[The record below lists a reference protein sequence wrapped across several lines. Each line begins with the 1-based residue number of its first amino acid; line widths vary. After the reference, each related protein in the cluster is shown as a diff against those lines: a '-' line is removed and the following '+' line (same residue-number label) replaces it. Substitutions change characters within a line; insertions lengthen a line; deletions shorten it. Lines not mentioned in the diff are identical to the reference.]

1 MNQRSSHLK
10 RLTGLVGRWA
20 NLLVWLGFGGAV
32 LLGQAGGPPWVRSTS
47 AVDVFTNLSTRLLAA
62 DGHPFGA
69 GNIPVYTNG
78 TFAFSPDVHRVL
90 QVAANIYDASTNRT
104 DRGGPD
110 APFLPSVFRPTFA
123 VATNGDIF
131 INNWLEV
138 TNAGDAELA
147 QPLDL
152 NEPDELAQVRAAGFF
167 SGNLYDVPWI
177 IGAKKGFPNFN
188 EFALQSVAQI
198 TRRLQLRRLTPL
210 TRPMATNQMFL
221 VGISNILGVEL
232 WHPYV
237 SNYSRAVQVIVADDL
252 TITLSATNDATFDF
266 RGTQQVSRMT
276 IGGVTN
282 LEAGT
287 WPGTGNDLINGT
299 RLRLSFVIPL
309 LTNLVVL
316 QDSIYRTDSGPTPY
330 FTTQTNSGV
339 NLLDGFEQTGRFPL
353 PQFQLAV
360 TNRIRVLLIDTDTQR
375 VIDCVQLGGLMSL
388 RNLSEEL
395 GDQTIFPVDSTE
407 AALWATN
414 RVGGDSISNAP
425 AGVINQLQAGLGNI
439 NIVNWN
445 SYGIAQP
452 SGQTKQK
459 AIDSF
464 RVFCRL
470 TPIYFPNTVNTN
482 LIVTAPFTP
491 TRKTSL
497 YQTWQA
503 NDPFVHFQRADLQSI
518 TGSWGLRRESPNGPV
533 LAVPNLGSLNN
544 RFEPWGGNPSSS
556 QSLGIVPPY
565 DLTVKDPLI
574 RSAENWQFGEPAPLA
589 VAWLGRVH
597 RGTPWQTLYLKAAN
611 VSPTTWQQWLGLWDA
626 ETAQR
631 ARPVTDRALINSLV
645 ALLNTNTPATLLS
658 LNTSDNN
665 AWRQAFDGLTAIT
678 NTATEAELNYSP
690 PAPRFETNLMTAASP
705 QAAVLADAIL
715 QARAGV
721 EWQAVTDVLRTPAL
735 TEDSPW
741 LNQSSAAQ
749 LQYGLSDEA
758 YETLAAQLLPRLRP
772 DSIGAVRSRPTG
784 LVLTFTG
791 CDAFFYVVE
800 ASEDLAHWSSLSTN
814 SPENGVIELPLP
826 EVRDLPRRFYRSR
839 LLP

>member
-1 MNQRSSHLK
+1 MNQRSNHLK

-252 TITLSATNDATFDF
+252 AIALSATNDATFDF
-266 RGTQQVSRMT
+266 RGTQQVSHVT

-287 WPGTGNDLINGT
+287 WPGTGDDLFNGT
-299 RLRLSFVIPL
+299 RLKLSFVIPL

-316 QDSIYRTDSGPTPY
+316 PDSIYRTDSGPTPY

-360 TNRIRVLLIDTDTQR
+360 TNRLRVLLIDTETQR
-375 VIDCVQLGGLMSL
+375 VIDCVQLGGLAGI
-388 RNLSEEL
+388 RNLSREL
-395 GDQTIFPVDSTE
+395 TSAGLDPTE
-407 AALWATN
+407 QSLWATN
-414 RVGGDSISNAP
+414 RIGGNMPFNPPVG
-425 AGVINQLQAGLGNI
+425 INSQIQAGLANLAITDWNI
-439 NIVNWN
+439 
-445 SYGIAQP
+445 YGIAQP
-452 SGQTKQK
+452 SGQTRQK
-459 AIDSF
+459 MIDAF

-518 TGSWGLRRESPNGPV
+518 TGSWGLRRESPNGAV
-533 LAVPNLGSLNN
+533 LAVPNIGSLNN

-556 QSLGIVPPY
+556 QSHGTIPSY

-574 RSAENWQFGEPAPLA
+574 RSAEDWQFDEPAPLA

-597 RGTPWQTLYLKAAN
+597 RGTPWQTLYLKAAD
-611 VSPTTWQQWLGLWDA
+611 VSPTTWQQWLGLWNA
-626 ETAQR
+626 GAAQR
-631 ARPVTDRALINSLV
+631 ARPVTDRALIDSLV
-645 ALLNTNTPATLLS
+645 ALLNTNSPATLLS
-658 LNTSDNN
+658 LNSNDTN

-690 PAPRFETNLMTAASP
+690 PAPRFQTNLMTAASP

-715 QARAGV
+715 QARGGV

-749 LQYGLSDEA
+749 LQYGLSDDA

-772 DSIGAVRSRPTG
+772 DSIGAMRSRPTG
-784 LVLTFTG
+784 LELTFTG
-791 CDAFFYVVE
+791 CDAFSYVVE

>member
-1 MNQRSSHLK
+1 MNQRSNHLK

-138 TNAGDAELA
+138 TNAGDAELV

-252 TITLSATNDATFDF
+252 AIALSATNDATFDF
-266 RGTQQVSRMT
+266 RGTQQVSHVT

-287 WPGTGNDLINGT
+287 WPGTGDDLFNGT
-299 RLRLSFVIPL
+299 RLKLSFVIPL

-316 QDSIYRTDSGPTPY
+316 PDSIYRTDSGPTPY

-360 TNRIRVLLIDTDTQR
+360 TNRLRVLLIDTETQR
-375 VIDCVQLGGLMSL
+375 VIDCVQLGGLAGI
-388 RNLSEEL
+388 RNLSREL
-395 GDQTIFPVDSTE
+395 TSAGLDPTE
-407 AALWATN
+407 QSLWATN
-414 RVGGDSISNAP
+414 RIGGNMPFNPPVG
-425 AGVINQLQAGLGNI
+425 INSQIQAGLANLAITDWNI
-439 NIVNWN
+439 
-445 SYGIAQP
+445 YGIAQP
-452 SGQTKQK
+452 SGQTRQK
-459 AIDSF
+459 MIDAF
-464 RVFCRL
+464 RVFCGL

-518 TGSWGLRRESPNGPV
+518 TGSWGLRRESPNGAV
-533 LAVPNLGSLNN
+533 LAVPNIGSLNN

-556 QSLGIVPPY
+556 QSHGTIPSY

-574 RSAENWQFGEPAPLA
+574 RSAEDWQFDEPAPLA